1 MRSMRNPPGLRSGAR
16 LPILPRLM
24 ARVTVE
30 DCLARIPNRFALTIL
45 ASRRARSLSEGRGR
59 AMVECDNKEGVTA
72 LREISADRVRYKE
85 DVADT
90 MVDFIEEQRRQLR
103 VTTGEHTFLEAASL
117 RALEDDDVDGDEVEE
132 DDDIEELQ
140 ADPEAMNKQA
150 KKNSEEE
157 DEVEEDEEEGEEEE
171 ADEAPDDEAEFAGEE
186 DAEFVGEG
194 EEDDDDDDDAADEAD
209 EPEAEED

>member
-1 MRSMRNPPGLRSGAR
+1 
-16 LPILPRLM
+16 M

-150 KKNSEEE
+150 KKSSDEE
-157 DEVEEDEEEGEEEE
+157 DEVEDEVEEEDDAEE
-171 ADEAPDDEAEFAGEE
+171 ADDAPDEEAEFAGEE
-186 DAEFVGEG
+186 DPEFVADA
-194 EEDDDDDDDAADEAD
+194 EDDAEDDADEPE
-209 EPEAEED
+209 EPEAEEE

>member
-1 MRSMRNPPGLRSGAR
+1 
-16 LPILPRLM
+16 M

-59 AMVECDNKEGVTA
+59 SMVECDNKEGVTA

-90 MVDFIEEQRRQLR
+90 MVEFIEEQRRQLR

-117 RALEDDDVDGDEVEE
+117 RALEDDDVDDGEVDDE

-157 DEVEEDEEEGEEEE
+157 DEVEEEEETEEEE
-171 ADEAPDDEAEFAGEE
+171 ADETPDDEAEFAGEE
-186 DAEFVGEG
+186 DAEFVGE
-194 EEDDDDDDDAADEAD
+194 EDAEDDDDDDATEEAD

>member
-1 MRSMRNPPGLRSGAR
+1 
-16 LPILPRLM
+16 M

-150 KKNSEEE
+150 KKSSDEE
-157 DEVEEDEEEGEEEE
+157 DEVEDEVEEEDDAEE
-171 ADEAPDDEAEFAGEE
+171 ADDAPDEEAEFAGEE
-186 DAEFVGEG
+186 DPEFVADA
-194 EEDDDDDDDAADEAD
+194 EDDADDDADEPE
-209 EPEAEED
+209 EPEAEEE

>member
-1 MRSMRNPPGLRSGAR
+1 
-16 LPILPRLM
+16 M

-140 ADPEAMNKQA
+140 ADPEALNKQA
-150 KKNSEEE
+150 KKVSGEEE
-157 DEVEEDEEEGEEEE
+157 DEVEDEVEVDEVEE
-171 ADEAPDDEAEFAGEE
+171 ADAPDDEAEFAGEE

-194 EEDDDDDDDAADEAD
+194 DDEEEAD
-209 EPEAEED
+209 DLEEEAEEPEAEAD

>member
-1 MRSMRNPPGLRSGAR
+1 
-16 LPILPRLM
+16 M

-59 AMVECDNKEGVTA
+59 SMVECDNKEGVTA

-90 MVDFIEEQRRQLR
+90 MVEFIEEQRRQLR

-150 KKNSEEE
+150 KKSSDEE
-157 DEVEEDEEEGEEEE
+157 DEAEEEEEEGEDEE
-171 ADEAPDDEAEFAGEE
+171 ADEAVDDEAEFAGEE
-186 DAEFVGEG
+186 DAELLGEG
-194 EEDDDDDDDAADEAD
+194 EEEDDDDEVSAEAD